1 MLKKGTI
8 VQTQNLIGH
17 YYKAKFDPKAN
28 DFYAVNLQDKFD
40 RKWAEYVATQTE
52 RRRLLARK
60 WS

>member
-40 RKWAEYVATQTE
+40 RKRAAHIAARTE
-52 RRRLLARK
+52 ERRLLARK